1 MRKWLLGA
9 VMFGICALVRADEL
23 GSDRFLL
30 GDWAGL
36 RTRLHERGV
45 DFLLHYFS
53 EPAYNL
59 SGGDKRLLRYADQ
72 FTADATFDL
81 DKLFSWPRAIFKI
94 TLTYRNGSSL
104 SAEANLHT
112 LMEVQE
118 VYGRGDILRLTE
130 LSYEQVLLDG
140 FLDVKLGRLGVGGS
154 FDSWSC
160 QFMNLS
166 FCGTL
171 PGNIV
176 STWYNWPVSQWGA
189 RLRLRFS
196 QDLRFEAGIY
206 QINPRN
212 LEDGTTL
219 SFSGGIGAMIP
230 VELDWS
236 PRFGSAQLPG
246 TYRIGAW
253 YDTSSQPD
261 VFLAVNGE
269 PLVLNPGVPALMHD
283 GESGVYLNAQ
293 QQLTGASANSRGLS
307 VFFNWVEADHTTA
320 TITELLSLGMFYAG
334 PFGARRQDTLG
345 LAVGRTRVNP
355 RVAEGQRLQNSTGAS
370 APVPVQSAEYPVEL
384 FYNIQFTPWLSV
396 SPLVQYVIHPGGTS
410 GYPDVVV
417 VGANIAVT
425 F

>member
-130 LSYEQVLLDG
+130 LSYEQVLLD
-140 FLDVKLGRLGVGGS
+140 V
-154 FDSWSC
+154 
-160 QFMNLS
+160 
-166 FCGTL
+166 
-171 PGNIV
+171 
-176 STWYNWPVSQWGA
+176 
-189 RLRLRFS
+189 
-196 QDLRFEAGIY
+196 
-206 QINPRN
+206 
-212 LEDGTTL
+212 
-219 SFSGGIGAMIP
+219 
-230 VELDWS
+230 
-236 PRFGSAQLPG
+236 
-246 TYRIGAW
+246 
-253 YDTSSQPD
+253 
-261 VFLAVNGE
+261 
-269 PLVLNPGVPALMHD
+269 
-283 GESGVYLNAQ
+283 
-293 QQLTGASANSRGLS
+293 
-307 VFFNWVEADHTTA
+307 
-320 TITELLSLGMFYAG
+320 
-334 PFGARRQDTLG
+334 
-345 LAVGRTRVNP
+345 
-355 RVAEGQRLQNSTGAS
+355 
-370 APVPVQSAEYPVEL
+370 
-384 FYNIQFTPWLSV
+384 
-396 SPLVQYVIHPGGTS
+396 
-410 GYPDVVV
+410 
-417 VGANIAVT
+417 
-425 F
+425 